1 MHMAA
6 GGPPYAL
13 VSVTVIRTVCKI
25 LATLLVAGSCIYGG
39 YLLIRGTELAM
50 PALFPPP
57 PGPRLVISMEK
68 FTFTQSDNGRVA
80 WVVNASN
87 ADLYENKEAALREVR
102 IDFKNPDSREA
113 TMLGDL
119 GTMDTVSGNASV
131 RRNTKDVRIVTSDG
145 YLLTTD
151 SLFWKAGERQVWTSE
166 PFKLLGSEIYLEGVG
181 ITADVDMRRIVVKNN
196 VKAVLQE

>member
-1 MHMAA
+1 
-6 GGPPYAL
+6 
-13 VSVTVIRTVCKI
+13 VSVTVIRTVSKI
-25 LATLLVAGSCIYGG
+25 LAALLVAGSCIYGG
-39 YLLIRGTELAM
+39 YLLIRGTELAI

-80 WVVNASN
+80 WVINASN
-87 ADLYENKEAALREVR
+87 ADLYENKKAELKDVR
-102 IDFKNPDSREA
+102 IDFKNSDSREA

-131 RRNTKDVRIVTSDG
+131 RRNTKDVRVVTSDG

-151 SLFWKAGERQVWTSE
+151 SLFWKAGERQVWTSD

-181 ITADVDMRRIVVKNN
+181 ITADVDMRRIAVKNN
-196 VKAVLQE
+196 VKAVLQQ